1 MDLLQKVQ
9 IGQTKVGQKVKF
21 LNKKAWW
28 SVVKRDSN
36 KNETIIKRGSSYW
49 HLSNEC
55 TVLQNLF
62 ENINS

>member
-28 SVVKRDSN
+28 KVVKRDSN
-36 KNETIIKRGSSYW
+36 NNETIIKRGSSIWY
-49 HLSNEC
+49 LSND
-55 TVLQNLF
+55 TLMLQELFDNL
-62 ENINS
+62 